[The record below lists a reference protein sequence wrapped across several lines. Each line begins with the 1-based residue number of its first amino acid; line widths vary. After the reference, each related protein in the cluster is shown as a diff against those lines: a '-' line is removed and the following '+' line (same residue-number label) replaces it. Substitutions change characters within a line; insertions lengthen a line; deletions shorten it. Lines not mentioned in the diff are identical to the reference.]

1 MFWHLYHGHTCGPW
15 RTWAA
20 SCNFPR
26 EFGDVVSNSC
36 LHGICN
42 LQHFGARTLQH
53 FLDLELRTFHFARYL
68 PHLELEP
75 LMLHIFCSSLKLDI
89 LMLHDICSSL
99 ELDHA
104 RSFISHSTCSI
115 LELENLL

>member
-1 MFWHLYHGHTCGPW
+1 MGLGVRGLHLVIFPEGLGMLFRIRVCMVFAICSISGLGP
-15 RTWAA
+15 
-20 SCNFPR
+20 CNT
-26 EFGDVVSNSC
+26 SWIWS
-36 LHGICN
+36 
-42 LQHFGARTLQH
+42 
-53 FLDLELRTFHFARYL
+53 
-68 PHLELEP
+68 LEP